1 MHVSFLL
8 LYLAPVFSQSC
19 VPYPH
24 LRTSFRAGWTG
35 STMIPC
41 PATPPSQPQLHPP
54 LSWDS
59 QETRA
64 WETCTPSIFPRKG
77 DKVRGHSRLGQYRVQ
92 ISAPPLRSYCNLGSL
107 EADPEKFGVSDV
119 YCGST
124 AVKGR
129 GRTQDWAEGEVT
141 LQGRNIKP
149 RPWASSSGFP
159 LSLRTGCGSPGR
171 GMSPGEAASMSEADA
186 EGATAEGWV
195 CLHSLRLGARPPW

>member
-1 MHVSFLL
+1 
-8 LYLAPVFSQSC
+8 
-19 VPYPH
+19 
-24 LRTSFRAGWTG
+24 
-35 STMIPC
+35 MIPC

-159 LSLRTGCGSPGR
+159 LSLHTGCGSPGR
-171 GMSPGEAASMSEADA
+171 DMSPGEAASMSEADA

-195 CLHSLRLGARPPW
+195 CLHSLRLGARPPWKAHVGSTAHVYHTGCVILCKSLNAHPL